1 MYVQFF
7 IICLKRWC
15 SIVEKWYV
23 VFSKT
28 LFQISQ
34 NCYSFFFLI
43 IEIYFSQNEAKEEQK
58 RCNSYIYIKQKQNKT
73 FFTIYWILL
82 KKGFGQVTNQVLFA
96 HDIHFKIFKPIA
108 WMFLILIYTGIV
120 IWWYH
125 FFEQVKQLFKLP
137 FLKKKLYRLF

>member
-23 VFSKT
+23 VFPKT

-34 NCYSFFFLI
+34 NCYLVFFLI
-43 IEIYFSQNEAKEEQK
+43 IEIYFSPKTKQRKNRKDV
-58 RCNSYIYIKQKQNKT
+58 IPIKKNPRHSSRYT
-73 FFTIYWILL
+73 GSL
-82 KKGFGQVTNQVLFA
+82 KGFGQVTNQVLFA
-96 HDIHFKIFKPIA
+96 HVIHFKIFKPIA
-108 WMFLILIYTGIV
+108 WIFLILIYTGIV

-137 FLKKKLYRLF
+137 FLKKKLYRIF

>member
-15 SIVEKWYV
+15 SIVEND
-23 VFSKT
+23 T
-28 LFQISQ
+28 LSFPKHYFRFLKIVIW
-34 NCYSFFFLI
+34 FFFNNWNIFPPKRSKGRTERMLI
-43 IEIYFSQNEAKEEQK
+43 P
-58 RCNSYIYIKQKQNKT
+58 IKKKTKT
-73 FFTIYWILL
+73 FFKIYWILKRICL
-82 KKGFGQVTNQVLFA
+82 SDQPSFA
-96 HDIHFKIFKPIA
+96 HVIHFKISKPFA
-108 WMFLILIYTGIV
+108 WMFLILIYTSIV